1 MEKALFCRVRVLVCE
16 KLVEQAA
23 YHEDVWSMGE
33 GLTGGVQLWGLVFVG
48 GGESGEQGFVFLEEL
63 LAAASW
69 SAELATYY
77 WKSFVLSKIYAVRE
91 KTAKV

>member
-1 MEKALFCRVRVLVCE
+1 
-16 KLVEQAA
+16 
-23 YHEDVWSMGE
+23 MGE

-77 WKSFVLSKIYAVRE
+77 
-91 KTAKV
+91 